1 MRSIHKNRKIFE
13 QQYYGRPFE
22 RHTHRWY
29 HILAKWFFALPL
41 FSRPGRRNAG
51 NLQLR
56 QIELPVQNLPTQF
69 DGCRILFISDLH
81 LDGTSDLAESIVR
94 IAECVEYDYCILGGD
109 YSFSYDASDE
119 RMRQQVSDVVKNLVG
134 RSRVFGI
141 LGNHD
146 EYQTAEF
153 LDEHGV
159 EMLLNEH
166 VCVDRGGDKIYMVG
180 VDDDFFFRAADLE
193 KAGATISNGAC
204 KIIVSHSPELYR
216 QAALAG
222 YSLYLAGH
230 THGGQICLPGGIAVA
245 TNAHVPRKMIKDSWL
260 YNGMVGYTSCG
271 AGTSIVPVRFFCPPE
286 VALLIL
292 VKDNNAK

>member
-1 MRSIHKNRKIFE
+1 MRQIHKNRKIFE
-13 QQYYGRPFE
+13 LKYCGRPFE
-22 RHTHRWY
+22 CDTHRWY
-29 HILAKWFFALPL
+29 HFLAKWIFALPL
-41 FSRPGRRNAG
+41 FNKPGRRNAG
-51 NLQLR
+51 NLRLHQVK
-56 QIELPVQNLPTQF
+56 LPVQNLPTQF

-81 LDGTSDLAESIVR
+81 LDGTSDLAERIVR
-94 IAECVEYDYCILGGD
+94 VAERVEYDYCVLGGD

-119 RMRQQVSDVVKNLVG
+119 RMRQQVRDVVKILVG

-146 EYQTAEF
+146 EYRTAEL

-166 VCVDRGGDKIYMVG
+166 VCLERDGDKVYLVG
-180 VDDDFFFRAADLE
+180 VDDNFFFQAAELE
-193 KAGATISNGAC
+193 KAGATISDGAF
-204 KIIVSHSPELYR
+204 KIILSHSPDLYK
-216 QAALAG
+216 QAAQAG

-230 THGGQICLPGGIAVA
+230 THGGQICLPGGIAVT
-245 TNAHVPRKMIKDSWL
+245 TNAHVPRKMIKDSWQ
-260 YNGMVGYTSCG
+260 YNGMVGYTSYG

-292 VKDNNAK
+292 AKV